1 MQIFPLCQIAQRMD
15 DMALKLS
22 KGRKKSLVKL
32 PVSFF
37 DRYLPTV
44 NGDYL
49 KIYLFGLKLCVES
62 QSMTDSEIAGTL
74 GVLTADVK
82 NAWHYWEQEGLVS
95 LSEEGS
101 VEFENPEE
109 MVFAQEPKKTKKPY
123 EAVRFEDVFSTISK
137 DEDFKETLRIVEA
150 SYPVLLT
157 QDDVMMIFDIVKIKE
172 IPLEHLMLTIAHCL
186 KIRKKSMKY
195 IYKVVTENYADGI
208 TDLEDLE
215 QHFTRMEQ
223 TGKYLKKVAKILK
236 ITGREFVEKEKEF
249 IRKWEEAKKSE
260 EEIRLAY
267 EKMIMAI
274 GKLSFPYLDKIIMNE
289 NGNKPAKKSSVKAG
303 PLNNFNQEMPDFQ
316 KITDNLIRK
325 QLEE

>member
-1 MQIFPLCQIAQRMD
+1 
-15 DMALKLS
+15 MALKLS
-22 KGRKKSLVKL
+22 KGRKKNLVKL
-32 PVSFF
+32 PVTFF

-49 KIYLFGLKLCVES
+49 KIYLFGLKLCMEN
-62 QSMTDSEIAGTL
+62 QSMTDSEIAKSL
-74 GVLTADVK
+74 GVLTVDVK
-82 NAWHYWEQEGLVS
+82 NAWHYWEQEGLIS

-109 MVFAQEPKKTKKPY
+109 MTFSSVAKKEKKPY
-123 EAVRFEDVFSTISK
+123 EAVRFEDVFSTIQR

-150 SYPVLLT
+150 TYPELLT
-157 QDDVMMIFDIVKIKE
+157 QDDVMMIFDIVKIKG
-172 IPLEHLMLTIAHCL
+172 IPLEHLMVTIAHCL

-195 IYKVVTENYADGI
+195 IYKVVTANYADGI

-223 TGKYLKKVAKILK
+223 SNKYMKKVAKVLK
-236 ITGREFVEKEKEF
+236 ITGREFVDKEKEF
-249 IRKWEEAKKSE
+249 IRKWEQSE
-260 EEIRLAY
+260 KTEQEIREAY

-274 GKLSFPYLDKIIMNE
+274 GKLSFSYLDKIIMNE
-289 NGNKPAKKSSVKAG
+289 NGNKPTKKSSVKVG
-303 PLNNFNQEMPDFQ
+303 PLNNFNQQMPDFQ

>member
-1 MQIFPLCQIAQRMD
+1 
-15 DMALKLS
+15 MALKLS
-22 KGRKKSLVKL
+22 KGRKKSLIKL
-32 PVSFF
+32 PVAFF

-49 KIYLFGLKLCVES
+49 KIYLFGLKLCVEN
-62 QSMTDSEIAGTL
+62 QSMTDSEIASSL

-82 NAWHYWEQEGLVS
+82 NAWHYWAQEGLIS
-95 LSEEGS
+95 LSEEGF

-109 MVFAQEPKKTKKPY
+109 LVLSSPSPKPKKPY
-123 EAVRFEDVFSTISK
+123 EAVRFEDVFSTIQK

-172 IPLEHLMLTIAHCL
+172 IPLEHLMVTIAHCL

-223 TGKYLKKVAKILK
+223 TNKYLKKVSKIIK
-236 ITGREFVEKEKEF
+236 ITGREFAEKEKEY
-249 IRKWEEAKKSE
+249 IRKWEEAKKTE
-260 EEIRLAY
+260 EEIRNAY
-267 EKMIMAI
+267 EKMIISI
-274 GKLSFPYLDKIIMNE
+274 GKLSFPYLDKIVMNE
-289 NGNKPAKKSSVKAG
+289 NGNKPTKKTSVKAG
-303 PLNNFNQEMPDFQ
+303 PLNNFSQDVPDFQ
-316 KITDNLIRK
+316 KITDDLIRK

>member
-1 MQIFPLCQIAQRMD
+1 
-15 DMALKLS
+15 MALKLS
-22 KGRKKSLVKL
+22 KGRKKNLVKL
-32 PVSFF
+32 PVTFF

-49 KIYLFGLKLCVES
+49 KIYLFGLKLCMEN
-62 QSMTDSEIAGTL
+62 QSMTDSEIAKSL
-74 GVLTADVK
+74 GVLTVDVK
-82 NAWHYWEQEGLVS
+82 NAWRYWEQEGLIS

-109 MVFAQEPKKTKKPY
+109 MTFSPVAKKEKKPY
-123 EAVRFEDVFSTISK
+123 EAVRFEDVFSTIQR

-150 SYPVLLT
+150 TYPELLT
-157 QDDVMMIFDIVKIKE
+157 QDDVMMIFDIVKIKG
-172 IPLEHLMLTIAHCL
+172 IPLEHLMVTIAHCL

-195 IYKVVTENYADGI
+195 IYKVVTANYADGI

-223 TGKYLKKVAKILK
+223 SNKYMKKVAKVLK
-236 ITGREFVEKEKEF
+236 ITGREFVDKEKEF
-249 IRKWEEAKKSE
+249 IRKWEQSE
-260 EEIRLAY
+260 KTEQEIREAY

-274 GKLSFPYLDKIIMNE
+274 GKLSFSYLDKIIMNE
-289 NGNKPAKKSSVKAG
+289 NGNKPTKKSSVKVG
-303 PLNNFNQEMPDFQ
+303 PLNNFNQQMPDFQ

>member
-1 MQIFPLCQIAQRMD
+1 
-15 DMALKLS
+15 MALKLS

-32 PVSFF
+32 PVTFF

-49 KIYLFGLKLCVES
+49 KIYLYGLKLCVDN
-62 QSMTDSEIAGTL
+62 QSMTDSQIATSL

-82 NAWHYWEQEGLVS
+82 NAWHYWEREGLIS
-95 LSEEGS
+95 LSDEGT

-109 MVFAQEPKKTKKPY
+109 MVFSATPQKTKKPY
-123 EAVRFEDVFSTISK
+123 EAIRFEDVFSTIQR
-137 DEDFKETLRIVEA
+137 DEDFKEILRIVEA

-172 IPLEHLMLTIAHCL
+172 IPLEHLMVTIAHCL

-208 TDLEDLE
+208 TDPEDLE

-223 TGKYLKKVAKILK
+223 SGKYMKKIAKILK
-236 ITGREFVEKEKEF
+236 ITGREFVEKEKEY
-249 IRKWEEAKKSE
+249 IKKWEAAKKTD

-274 GKLSFPYLDKIIMNE
+274 GKLSFAYLDKIIMNE
-289 NGNKPAKKSSVKAG
+289 NGNKPTKKSSVKAG

-316 KITDNLIRK
+316 KITDDLIRK